1 MSIYIT
7 HGKVGQARGFFKHQ
21 MCAKW
26 DIGAIFALDNR
37 AGPYFLFAIKNQK
50 KSLQITEL
58 QVASRESD
66 LRKTPLPW
74 LQSLCQEGEQHAL
87 H

>member
-1 MSIYIT
+1 MRRLDKPVTSSNT
-7 HGKVGQARGFFKHQ
+7 KWPKVGQR
-21 MCAKW
+21 
-26 DIGAIFALDNR
+26 ALDNR
-37 AGPYFLFAIKNQK
+37 ARPYFLFAIKNQK

-74 LQSLCQEGEQHAL
+74 LH
-87 H
+87 